1 MMQPKHKRLLF
12 IGLITAGLAA
22 ALALAL
28 LGLRQNVTYFYT
40 PSEILEK
47 RSELLKENKYVRLG
61 GMVEKGS
68 IKKTGRDGL
77 DLSFV
82 VTDFKQSVKVRYQ
95 GLPPDLFREG
105 QGVVAEGRL
114 GENNRFEA
122 STLLAKHDEKYMPP
136 ELSKALN
143 K

>member
-1 MMQPKHKRLLF
+1 MQPKYKRLLF
-12 IGLITAGLAA
+12 IGLITACLAA

-47 RSELLKENKYVRLG
+47 RAELIKENKYVRLG

-68 IKKTGRDGL
+68 VRKTGKDGL
-77 DLSFV
+77 DLSFT
-82 VTDFKQSVKVRYQ
+82 VTDFKQSVKVRYH
-95 GLPPDLFREG
+95 GLPPDLFRDG
-105 QGVVAEGRL
+105 QGVVAEGHL
-114 GENNRFEA
+114 TEANRFEA
-122 STLLAKHDEKYMPP
+122 TTLLAKHDEKYMPP
-136 ELSKALN
+136 EISKALN